1 MSEMIKQE
9 FEGKYGKYVISHNG
23 IDLLKKSGELTNIS
37 LTPCIVLSTGY
48 TENEKVKYKLCFK
61 DPLRNKCEFWKSGKD
76 LLTASGIKKLIKD
89 GIQFD
94 KKHPRFATDFF
105 HAFLH
110 ENMQSLHE
118 E

>member
-1 MSEMIKQE
+1 MIKHE
-9 FEGKYGKYVISHNG
+9 FDGKYGKYIISNHG
-23 IDLLKKSGELTNIS
+23 IDLLKSSGELINIS
-37 LTPCIVLSTGY
+37 STQCIVLSIKY
-48 TENEKVKYKLCFK
+48 TEDNKIKYKLCFK
-61 DPLRNKCEFWKSGKD
+61 DTLGNKCELWKSGID
-76 LLTASGIKKLIKD
+76 LLTAVGIKKLIKD
-89 GIQFD
+89 GINFD